1 MESRGKFRLKL
12 TQVAS
17 ELDSEKL
24 AKLKFLCCD
33 SIQARDLEKIKTPEQ
48 LFLELE
54 QSKEIE
60 PNRLEL
66 QFLNEILFL
75 RREKTGVKPLE
86 PGLKT
91 DKLCPRIRR

>member
-33 SIQARDLEKIKTPEQ
+33 SIQAGDLEKIKTPEQ

-60 PNRLEL
+60 PNRLE
-66 QFLNEILFL
+66 FLIN
-75 RREKTGVKPLE
+75 RLE
-86 PGLKT
+86 NVGKKDLADDLKSYEC
-91 DKLCPRIRR
+91 K